1 MDFGFMSSK
10 KSVVFL
16 TAFYFSDY
24 LKSNQKRPKNG
35 FYQVIMNIWVMRITK
50 ILLAGQ
56 LLPFKWLKFN
66 LNSFSLFSEILVGP
80 KSYLHLPAAEIVK
93 RTTLNS
99 CYCRWVFT
107 HTLGNSPVEIHV
119 LWENP
124 RLEWYEFLW
133 SCYWFTNINQTISIG
148 SSFCMCMWVS

>member
-1 MDFGFMSSK
+1 MYQPIEQFVCHGFWIYVLK

-16 TAFYFSDY
+16 TAFYFADY
-24 LKSNQKRPKNG
+24 LKSNQKWPKNG

-50 ILLAGQ
+50 ILLSGQ

-66 LNSFSLFSEILVGP
+66 LNSFSPFSEILVGP

-99 CYCRWVFT
+99 CYCTWVFT
-107 HTLGNSPVEIHV
+107 HTLGNSLLKYMSFGKIPDWNDMNSYGHV
-119 LWENP
+119 IDL
-124 RLEWYEFLW
+124 L
-133 SCYWFTNINQTISIG
+133 I
-148 SSFCMCMWVS
+148 